1 MRDAEG
7 LCTRLPLCCGFVCP
21 VAVLRQGIF
30 APCGRKNHMQTV
42 DIADAAAFERTLR
55 RLAHQIL
62 ENNPEPEQ
70 VLLVGILRRGVP
82 LAEELAR
89 LMERFGGASGRRSRR
104 WTSRCTATI

>member
-1 MRDAEG
+1 
-7 LCTRLPLCCGFVCP
+7 
-21 VAVLRQGIF
+21 
-30 APCGRKNHMQTV
+30 MQTV
-42 DIADAAAFERTLR
+42 EIADAAAFERTLR

-89 LMERFGGASGRRSRR
+89 LME
-104 WTSRCTATI
+104 

>member
-42 DIADAAAFERTLR
+42 EIADAAAFERTLR

-62 ENNPEPEQ
+62 ENNPEPRIASQ
-70 VLLVGILRRGVP
+70 YHVP
-82 LAEELAR
+82 LSGRSRASSPRARTALFRICR
-89 LMERFGGASGRRSRR
+89 LMDQSMEYS
-104 WTSRCTATI
+104 TAT